1 MLTEKL
7 IDEGGKRWWTIYL
20 CLGFVLNVGRYLFL
34 AYSDGYF
41 DNLSA
46 LTLCMGIGGAV
57 VLSIPAFMFIQ
68 PLYDVVFFV
77 LFCFNQGLINI
88 CFEMFY
94 ESKLLVVLFVASCL
108 LPVLD
113 MLWCLA
119 GSLLE
124 ER

>member
-77 LFCFNQGLINI
+77 FFCFCPGLINI
-88 CFEMFY
+88 CSELFY
-94 ESKLLVVLFVASCL
+94 ENMLLVVLFAASCL
-108 LPVLD
+108 LPVFD

-119 GSLLE
+119 GRLVGE
-124 ER
+124 